1 MAASEDGSSCL
12 VSRGR
17 SQSDPSFLS
26 DSSATST
33 DAGENPGTG
42 PRGGGRRGGGET
54 RQVAWGPRPHAP
66 QLPFTPAFT
75 GGGAAIRFRC
85 HEGPWFL
92 SPANRAA
99 SESFVRIG
107 TALLVELG
115 VLQCALLAG
124 CWSLNP
130 Q

>member
-42 PRGGGRRGGGET
+42 PGGGGQAGWGRHEAGGMGTTSRRT
-54 RQVAWGPRPHAP
+54 TAP
-66 QLPFTPAFT
+66 PAFT
-75 GGGAAIRFRC
+75 GGTAARFR
-85 HEGPWFL
+85 HHQGPWFL
-92 SPANRAA
+92 SPAHRAA
-99 SESFVRIG
+99 SEPFVRRG
-107 TALLVELG
+107 TTSLLVELG
-115 VLQCALLAG
+115 TLQCALLVG
-124 CWSLNP
+124 CWSLHP